1 MTLLFTRIKELFDEI
16 NSNIEEENVDIT
28 MKCIEAWSLLVCVI
42 RCDVIIVSDLMKI
55 APPLDSIVC
64 LLVMHISILY
74 HIKCP

>member
-42 RCDVIIVSDLMKI
+42 
-55 APPLDSIVC
+55 
-64 LLVMHISILY
+64 
-74 HIKCP
+74 